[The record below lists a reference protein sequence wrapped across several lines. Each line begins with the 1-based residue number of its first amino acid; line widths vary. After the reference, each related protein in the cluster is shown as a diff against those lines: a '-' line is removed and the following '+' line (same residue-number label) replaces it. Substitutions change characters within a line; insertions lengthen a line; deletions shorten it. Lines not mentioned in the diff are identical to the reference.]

1 MTSAVII
8 AAGRGSRLAHL
19 TDSVPKCMMRIHG
32 ETLLDRQL
40 SNFEEMGIYS
50 IAAVVGYKK
59 EAISARGIP
68 VFINSEWN
76 ITGIFHS
83 LMKADRWLSSVE
95 TIVSYG
101 DIFYPQALI
110 NELLE
115 SAGDIVVCFDPD
127 WLDLWSA
134 RSENPL
140 TDAESFRVSP
150 EGILQDIGGKV
161 VSAQDVQG
169 QYMGLMKF
177 TPKGWEELKALSQ
190 SSGIIAET
198 IDITSILSAALD
210 HGAVINTLA
219 CRGEWGEVDTPS
231 DLDLYNS
238 RQNNASR

>member
-1 MTSAVII
+1 MTSAVIV

-19 TDSVPKCMMRIHG
+19 TDSVPKCLMQIHG
-32 ETLLDRQL
+32 KTLLDRQL
-40 SNFEEMGIYS
+40 SNFEGLGIYP

-59 EAISARGIP
+59 EAISSRGLP
-68 VFINSEWN
+68 VFINREWET
-76 ITGIFHS
+76 TGIFHS

-101 DIFYPQALI
+101 DIFYPQTLI
-110 NELLE
+110 SELLE
-115 SAGDIVVCFDPD
+115 AAGDIVVCFDPS

-134 RSENPL
+134 RSDTPL
-140 TDAESFRVSP
+140 LDAESFRISP

-177 TPKGWEELKALSQ
+177 TPKGWVALKALSQ
-190 SSGIIAET
+190 RAGIIAET
-198 IDITSILSAALD
+198 SDMTSIISAALKN
-210 HGAVINTLA
+210 GAVINTLA

-231 DLDLYNS
+231 DLDLYNN
-238 RQNNASR
+238 RLNNASR